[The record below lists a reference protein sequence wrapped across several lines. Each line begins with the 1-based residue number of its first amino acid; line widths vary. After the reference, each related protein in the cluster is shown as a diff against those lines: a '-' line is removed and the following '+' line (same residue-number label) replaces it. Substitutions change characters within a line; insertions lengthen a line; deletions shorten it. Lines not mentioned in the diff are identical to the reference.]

1 MDGLHDNSPSVDAF
15 CVSKSVRAPVR
26 ADAVAASDPACPP
39 PITITSYDLED
50 GDDDEVEDDNSDVD
64 EEKGCVNLHAW
75 VLFCCSDG
83 LILLHA
89 LLKVEVMADVLDLD
103 EKE

>member
-15 CVSKSVRAPVR
+15 CVSRSVRAPVR
-26 ADAVAASDPACPP
+26 ADAVAASDPAWPP

-50 GDDDEVEDDNSDVD
+50 GEDEDDVEDDNSDVD
-64 EEKGCVNLHAW
+64 EKKGCVNLHAW
-75 VLFCCSDG
+75 VPCCSDG
-83 LILLHA
+83 VLLLHA
-89 LLKVEVMADVLDLD
+89 LLKVELMADVLDLD